1 MLTEN
6 EWRETRHRCLDCKE
20 EMEETV
26 GSILYTF
33 DDYTITV
40 ENVPMKRCGA
50 CGEEY
55 VPGPVAEQ
63 VGDLVF
69 GINEFLSQERDRQ
82 QAHESQADAI
92 SIHYRSRHSNPELA
106 FA

>member
-1 MLTEN
+1 MLTEK
-6 EWRETRHRCLDCKE
+6 EWRETRQECLDCKE

-40 ENVPMKRCGA
+40 DNVPMKRCKS

-55 VPGPVAEQ
+55 IPGPMAEQ
-63 VGDLVF
+63 VGDVVF
-69 GINEFLSQERDRQ
+69 GINL
-82 QAHESQADAI
+82 
-92 SIHYRSRHSNPELA
+92 
-106 FA
+106 